1 MARWVCVPHNASAG
15 TSISPSVSR
24 SRREVTVT
32 PYNSHSDVQKNQL
45 TWMIGGPQGSGIN
58 ASAEVFAKACS
69 RAGLRIYANIEYHSN
84 IMGKHS
90 FYRVRVGNEDVRSY
104 QEKTDILV
112 ALDHETLVGGGD
124 HRRWPT
130 HYGHLHEVNDGG
142 GVIFDSD
149 IGYDPPADRTDIHFY
164 PVPFM
169 EVIKNALEEVGKGE
183 QARRYEILKNTVAL
197 GATLA
202 LCEYPF
208 DLVADVIIGQFK
220 GKRSEV
226 GQLNVRAAKLAFGYV
241 RDHFDCAAFPYR
253 LQPGPEPKA
262 RILAKGYE
270 IIAIAKLRAGC
281 AFQTYYP
288 ISPATDESVYL
299 ERHQRDQDLLVV
311 QCEDEISSI
320 NMAIGAAHMGV
331 RSATATSG
339 PGFALMVEG
348 IGFASITEAPGPV
361 ITMYQRGGPSTGLP
375 TRQEQGDLQF
385 ALHPAQGDFP
395 HIVIAPGDLRES
407 YQDIF
412 SAFNWADRYQMPIIV
427 LSDKK
432 LASVYTTIDKLELRY
447 DKIDRGER
455 FTGSEWTAVDAK
467 GPNDSAHGHNG
478 NGKPGDVKEYLRY
491 ALTKDGI
498 SPRSRPGI
506 AGGRFWV
513 TSDEHDPDGHITEGV
528 EMRMAMMHKRM
539 GKLALVQKAIPQD
552 QQYALHG
559 PADAELTVV
568 AWGSTKGTILDAI
581 RVLETQGKKINFLQ
595 CRLMKPFPAEAV
607 GDILRRAKRIVSM
620 EENYSG
626 QLASLV
632 TEQHGIPIKDRINK
646 YDGRPFSE
654 DEVVR
659 ALANAYAGGKI
670 EPVVTHVR

>member
-1 MARWVCVPHNASAG
+1 
-15 TSISPSVSR
+15 
-24 SRREVTVT
+24 
-32 PYNSHSDVQKNQL
+32 
-45 TWMIGGPQGSGIN
+45 MIGGPQGSGIN

-69 RAGLRIYANIEYHSN
+69 RAGLRVYANIEYHSN

-90 FYRVRVGNEDVRSY
+90 FYRVRVDDEDIRSY
-104 QEKTDILV
+104 RDTADILV
-112 ALDHETLVGGGD
+112 ALDDETLTGD
-124 HRRWPT
+124 GHHRRWPT
-130 HYGHLHEVNDGG
+130 HFGHLHEINEGG
-142 GVIFDSD
+142 GVIYDSE
-149 IGYDPPADRTDIHFY
+149 IEFKPADSNRTDLRFY
-164 PVPFM
+164 AVPFM
-169 EVIKNALEEVGKGE
+169 EIIKKALEEVGKGE
-183 QARRYEILKNTVAL
+183 QARRYEVMKNTVGL
-197 GATLA
+197 GASLA
-202 LCEYPF
+202 LCDYPF
-208 DLVADVIIGQFK
+208 DLVAEVIRSQFK

-226 GQLNVRAAKLAFGYV
+226 GELNVRAARLAFEHV
-241 RDHFDCAAFPYR
+241 KQNESAKDFPYT
-253 LQPGPEPKA
+253 LKPGAEPKA

-270 IIAIAKLRAGC
+270 IAAIAKLKAGC
-281 AFQTYYP
+281 SFQTYYP
-288 ISPATDESVYL
+288 ISPATDESVFL
-299 ERHQRDQDLLVV
+299 ERHQRDYNLLVV

-320 NMAIGAAHMGV
+320 NMAVGAAHMGV
-331 RSATATSG
+331 RVATATSG

-361 ITMYQRGGPSTGLP
+361 LVMYQRGGPSTGMP

-395 HIVIAPGDLRES
+395 HIVTAPGDLRET

-412 SAFNWADRYQMPIIV
+412 SAFNWAERYQMPIIV

-432 LASVYTTIDKLELRY
+432 LASVYTTIDKLELKY

-467 GPNDSAHGHNG
+467 GPNDSANGHNG
-478 NGKPGDVKEYLRY
+478 NGRTDGADVKEYLRY

-539 GKLALVQKAIPQD
+539 GKLALAQKAIPQD
-552 QQYALHG
+552 QQYTLHG
-559 PADAELTVV
+559 PADADLTVV

-581 RVLETQGKKINFLQ
+581 KVLESQGKKINFLQ

-607 GDILRRAKRIVSM
+607 GEILRKAKRIVSM

-632 TEQHGIPIKDRINK
+632 TEHTGVIIKDRINK

-659 ALANAYAGGKI
+659 ALSNAYAGGKP

>member
-1 MARWVCVPHNASAG
+1 M
-15 TSISPSVSR
+15 
-24 SRREVTVT
+24 
-32 PYNSHSDVQKNQL
+32 QKNRL

-69 RAGLRIYANIEYHSN
+69 RAGLRVYANIEYHSN

-90 FYRVRVGNEDVRSY
+90 FYRVRVDDEDIRSY
-104 QEKTDILV
+104 RDTADILV
-112 ALDHETLVGGGD
+112 ALDDETLTGD
-124 HRRWPT
+124 GHHRRWPT
-130 HYGHLHEVNDGG
+130 HFGHLHEINEGG
-142 GVIFDSD
+142 GVIYDSE
-149 IGYDPPADRTDIHFY
+149 IEFQPKESGRADLRFY

-169 EVIKNALEEVGKGE
+169 EIIKKALEEVGKGE
-183 QARRYEILKNTVAL
+183 QARRYEVMKNTVGL
-197 GATLA
+197 GASLA
-202 LCEYPF
+202 LCDYPF
-208 DLVADVIIGQFK
+208 DLVAEVIRSQFK

-226 GQLNVRAAKLAFGYV
+226 GELNVRAARLAFEHVKQHGSAK
-241 RDHFDCAAFPYR
+241 DFPYT
-253 LQPGPEPKA
+253 LKPGSEPKA

-270 IIAIAKLRAGC
+270 IAAIAKLKAGC
-281 AFQTYYP
+281 SFQTYYP
-288 ISPATDESVYL
+288 ISPATDESVFL
-299 ERHQRDQDLLVV
+299 ERHQRDYNLLVV

-320 NMAIGAAHMGV
+320 NMAVGAAHMGV
-331 RSATATSG
+331 RVATATSG

-361 ITMYQRGGPSTGLP
+361 LVLYQRGGPSTGMP

-395 HIVIAPGDLRES
+395 HIVTAPGDLRES

-412 SAFNWADRYQMPIIV
+412 SAFNWAERYQMPIIV

-432 LASVYTTIDKLELRY
+432 LASVYTTIDKLELKY
-447 DKIDRGER
+447 DRIDRGER
-455 FTGSEWTAVDAK
+455 FTGSEWTALDAK
-467 GPNDSAHGHNG
+467 GPNDSANGHNG
-478 NGKPGDVKEYLRY
+478 NGKGADVKEYLRY

-506 AGGRFWV
+506 PGGRFWV

-581 RVLETQGKKINFLQ
+581 RVLEAQGKKINFLQ

-607 GDILRRAKRIVSM
+607 GNILRKAKHIVSM

-632 TEQHGIPIKDRINK
+632 TEHTGILIKDRINK

>member
-1 MARWVCVPHNASAG
+1 MFR
-15 TSISPSVSR
+15 
-24 SRREVTVT
+24 
-32 PYNSHSDVQKNQL
+32 VQKNRL

-69 RAGLRIYANIEYHSN
+69 RAGLRVYANIEYHSN

-90 FYRVRVGNEDVRSY
+90 FYRVRVDDEDIRSY
-104 QEKTDILV
+104 RDTADILV
-112 ALDHETLVGGGD
+112 ALDDETLTGD
-124 HRRWPT
+124 GHHRRWPT
-130 HYGHLHEVNDGG
+130 HFGHLHEINEGG
-142 GVIFDSD
+142 GVVYDSEIEFKPED
-149 IGYDPPADRTDIHFY
+149 GKRPDLRFY

-169 EVIKNALEEVGKGE
+169 EIIKKALEEVGKGE
-183 QARRYEILKNTVAL
+183 QARRYEVMKNTVGL
-197 GATLA
+197 GASLA
-202 LCEYPF
+202 LCDYPF
-208 DLVADVIIGQFK
+208 DLVAEVIRSQFK

-226 GQLNVRAAKLAFGYV
+226 GELNVRAARLAFEHV
-241 RDHFDCAAFPYR
+241 KQHESAKDFPYT
-253 LQPGPEPKA
+253 LKPGSEPKA

-270 IIAIAKLRAGC
+270 IAAIAKLKAGC
-281 AFQTYYP
+281 SFQTYYP
-288 ISPATDESVYL
+288 ISPATDESVFL
-299 ERHQRDQDLLVV
+299 ERHQRDYNLLVV

-320 NMAIGAAHMGV
+320 NMAVGAAHMGV
-331 RSATATSG
+331 RVATATSG

-361 ITMYQRGGPSTGLP
+361 LVLYQRGGPSTGMP

-395 HIVIAPGDLRES
+395 HIVTAPGDLRES

-412 SAFNWADRYQMPIIV
+412 SAFNWAERYQMPIIV

-467 GPNDSAHGHNG
+467 GPNDTANGHNG
-478 NGKPGDVKEYLRY
+478 NAKHGDGNVKEYLRY

-539 GKLALVQKAIPQD
+539 GKLELFRRAIPQD

-559 PADAELTVV
+559 PEDADLTVV

-581 RVLETQGKKINFLQ
+581 KVLESQGKKINFLQ
-595 CRLMKPFPAEAV
+595 CRLMKPFPAEPV
-607 GDILRRAKRIVSM
+607 GNILRKAKRIVSM

-632 TEQHGIPIKDRINK
+632 TEQTGVVIKDRINK

-654 DEVVR
+654 DEVVN
-659 ALANAYAGGKI
+659 ALSNALAGGKP

>member
-1 MARWVCVPHNASAG
+1 
-15 TSISPSVSR
+15 
-24 SRREVTVT
+24 
-32 PYNSHSDVQKNQL
+32 
-45 TWMIGGPQGSGIN
+45 MIGGPQGSGIN

-69 RAGLRIYANIEYHSN
+69 RAGLRVYANIEYHSN

-90 FYRVRVGNEDVRSY
+90 FYRVRVDDEDIRSY
-104 QEKTDILV
+104 RDTADILV
-112 ALDHETLVGGGD
+112 ALDDETLSGD
-124 HRRWPT
+124 GHHRRWPT
-130 HYGHLHEVNDGG
+130 HFGHLHEINEGG
-142 GVIFDSD
+142 GVIYDSEIEFQPKD
-149 IGYDPPADRTDIHFY
+149 SGRADLRFY

-169 EVIKNALEEVGKGE
+169 EIIKKALEEVGKGE
-183 QARRYEILKNTVAL
+183 QARRYEVMKNTVGL
-197 GATLA
+197 GASLA
-202 LCEYPF
+202 LCDYPF
-208 DLVADVIIGQFK
+208 ELVAEVIRSQFK

-226 GQLNVRAAKLAFGYV
+226 GELNVRAARLAFEHV
-241 RDHFDCAAFPYR
+241 KQNESARDFPYT
-253 LQPGPEPKA
+253 LKPGNEPKA

-270 IIAIAKLRAGC
+270 IAAIAKLKAGC
-281 AFQTYYP
+281 SFQTYYP
-288 ISPATDESVYL
+288 ISPATDESVFL
-299 ERHQRDQDLLVV
+299 ERHQRDYNLLVV

-320 NMAIGAAHMGV
+320 NMAVGAAHMGV
-331 RSATATSG
+331 RVATATSG

-361 ITMYQRGGPSTGLP
+361 LVLYQRGGPSTGLP

-395 HIVIAPGDLRES
+395 HIVTAPGDLRET

-412 SAFNWADRYQMPIIV
+412 SAFNWAERYQMPIIV
-427 LSDKK
+427 MSDKK

-467 GPNDSAHGHNG
+467 GPNDTANGHNG
-478 NGKPGDVKEYLRY
+478 NTKHGDGNVKEYLRY

-506 AGGRFWV
+506 PGGRFWV

-539 GKLALVQKAIPQD
+539 GKLALAQKAIPQD

-568 AWGSTKGTILDAI
+568 AWGSTKGTILDAMK
-581 RVLETQGKKINFLQ
+581 VLEAQGKKINFLQ

-607 GDILRRAKRIVSM
+607 GEILRKAKRIVSV

-632 TEQHGIPIKDRINK
+632 TEHTGVIIKDRINK

-659 ALANAYAGGKI
+659 ALSTAYAGGKA

>member
-1 MARWVCVPHNASAG
+1 M
-15 TSISPSVSR
+15 
-24 SRREVTVT
+24 
-32 PYNSHSDVQKNQL
+32 QKNRL
-45 TWMIGGPQGSGIN
+45 SWMIGGPQGSGIN

-69 RAGLRIYANIEYHSN
+69 RAGLRVFANIEYHSN

-90 FYRVRVGNEDVRSY
+90 FYRVRVDEDPIHSY
-104 QEKTDILV
+104 RDKADILV
-112 ALDHETLVGGGD
+112 ALDHETLAGDGD

-130 HYGHLHEVNDGG
+130 HYGHIDDLSEGA
-142 GVIFDSD
+142 GVIYDSAIEFDPAAVGRSD
-149 IGYDPPADRTDIHFY
+149 LKFFA
-164 PVPFM
+164 VPFM
-169 EVIKNALEEVGKGE
+169 DIIKEALDEIGKGE
-183 QARRYEILKNTVAL
+183 QARRYEVMKNTVGL
-197 GATLA
+197 GASLA
-202 LCEYPF
+202 LCNYPF
-208 DLVADVIIGQFK
+208 ELVADVIRGQFK

-226 GQLNVRAAKLAFGYV
+226 GQLNVRAAQLAMEYV
-241 RDHFDCAAFPYR
+241 KKDVASFPYT
-253 LQPGPEPKA
+253 LQPHKKPEA
-262 RILAKGYE
+262 RLMAKGYE
-270 IIAIAKLRAGC
+270 VHAIAKLKAGC
-281 AFQTYYP
+281 HFQTYYP

-299 ERHQRDQDLLVV
+299 EKNQREFNLLVV
-311 QCEDEISSI
+311 QCEDEIASI
-320 NMAIGAAHMGV
+320 NMAVGAAHMGV

-361 ITMYQRGGPSTGLP
+361 LVMYQRGGPSTGLP

-385 ALHPAQGDFP
+385 VLHPAQGDFP
-395 HIVIAPGDLRES
+395 HVVIAPGDLNDA
-407 YQDIF
+407 YQDTF
-412 SAFNWADRYQMPIIV
+412 SAFNWAERYQMPIIV

-432 LASVYTTIDKLELRY
+432 LASVYTTIDKLELKW
-447 DKIDRGER
+447 DQIDRGER
-455 FTGSEWTAVDAK
+455 FTGSEWTSVDAK
-467 GPNDSAHGHNG
+467 GPNDSANGHNG
-478 NGKPGDVKEYLRY
+478 NGKAADVKEYLRY

-506 AGGRFWV
+506 PGGRFWV

-581 RVLETQGKKINFLQ
+581 RVLEAQGKKINFLQ

-607 GDILRRAKRIVSM
+607 GNILRKAKHIVSM

-632 TEQHGIPIKDRINK
+632 TEHTGILIQDRINK

>member
-1 MARWVCVPHNASAG
+1 VFR
-15 TSISPSVSR
+15 
-24 SRREVTVT
+24 
-32 PYNSHSDVQKNQL
+32 VQKNRL

-69 RAGLRIYANIEYHSN
+69 RAGLRVYANIEYHSN

-90 FYRVRVGNEDVRSY
+90 FYRVRVDDEDIRSY
-104 QEKTDILV
+104 RDTADILV
-112 ALDHETLVGGGD
+112 ALDDETLTGD
-124 HRRWPT
+124 GHHRRWPT
-130 HYGHLHEVNDGG
+130 HFGHLHEINEGG
-142 GVIFDSD
+142 GVIYDSEIEFQPKD
-149 IGYDPPADRTDIHFY
+149 SGRADLRFY

-169 EVIKNALEEVGKGE
+169 ELIKKALEEVGKGE
-183 QARRYEILKNTVAL
+183 QARRYEVMKNTVGL
-197 GATLA
+197 GASLA
-202 LCEYPF
+202 LCDYPF
-208 DLVADVIIGQFK
+208 DLVAEVIRSQFK

-226 GQLNVRAAKLAFGYV
+226 GELNVRAARLAFEHV
-241 RDHFDCAAFPYR
+241 KQHDSAKDFPYT
-253 LQPGPEPKA
+253 LKPGSEPKA

-270 IIAIAKLRAGC
+270 IAAIAKLKAGC
-281 AFQTYYP
+281 SFQTYYP
-288 ISPATDESVYL
+288 ISPATDESVFL
-299 ERHQRDQDLLVV
+299 ERHQRDYNLLVV

-320 NMAIGAAHMGV
+320 NMAVGAAHMGV
-331 RSATATSG
+331 RVATATSG

-361 ITMYQRGGPSTGLP
+361 LVLYQRGGPSTGMP

-395 HIVIAPGDLRES
+395 HIVTAPGDLRES

-412 SAFNWADRYQMPIIV
+412 SAFNWAERYQMPIIV

-432 LASVYTTIDKLELRY
+432 LASVYTTIDKLELKY

-455 FTGSEWTAVDAK
+455 FTGSEWTALDAK
-467 GPNDSAHGHNG
+467 GPNDSANGHSG
-478 NGKPGDVKEYLRY
+478 NGKAADVKEYLRY

-506 AGGRFWV
+506 PGGRFWV

-581 RVLETQGKKINFLQ
+581 RVLETQGMKINFLQ

-607 GDILRRAKRIVSM
+607 GNILRKAKHIVSM

-632 TEQHGIPIKDRINK
+632 TEHTGILIKDRINK

-659 ALANAYAGGKI
+659 ALTNAYSGGKI